1 MPSGSLRR
9 CVLTPF
15 ASLALKILALKKIL
29 SIPDPVGY
37 DSKERLQALFSRHR
51 ITGRLILLFQ
61 QAQATTRGKPTLG
74 AKQRPE
80 KVKGS
85 DRLMDM
91 RPVLYVIGILLS
103 TLAVSMILPI
113 LVDLMSGN
121 DDWKVFFLCMVFTA
135 FLGGALILMNSGD
148 NFHMSMRQAFLMTSL
163 SWIALALAASAPF
176 ALSGLNMSFTDAL
189 FEAVSGITTTGST
202 VISELDH
209 APPGILLWR
218 AILQWLGGIG
228 IIVMALSVLPFLKVG
243 GMQLFQTES
252 SESEKALP
260 RAAQLAAS
268 IGTLYLGLTVLC
280 MICYQLAGLSSFNA
294 WAHAM
299 TTIATGGFSTFD
311 SSFGEFDTA
320 WAELTAIIFMLM
332 GGLPF
337 ILYVKALRGN
347 WRALFTDT
355 QVRTFLSIIMVAVLT
370 MIVYQI
376 FQNNIPFLE
385 SLRRATF
392 NVVSI
397 ITGTGYTNG
406 DYGTWG
412 GFAVIMIFFL
422 MVIGGCAGSTTC
434 GIKVFRFQVLYAV
447 TIGQLKQLLHPH
459 GIFTPHYN
467 HQALPKGVASSVM
480 SFFFVYA
487 LCFSLLAIG
496 LSFIGL
502 DFMTAMSGAV
512 TSISNVGP
520 GLGEI
525 IGPSGNFQPL
535 PDSAKWMMCVGML
548 LGRLELFTVLVLFL
562 PNFWQK

>member
-1 MPSGSLRR
+1 
-9 CVLTPF
+9 
-15 ASLALKILALKKIL
+15 
-29 SIPDPVGY
+29 
-37 DSKERLQALFSRHR
+37 
-51 ITGRLILLFQ
+51 
-61 QAQATTRGKPTLG
+61 
-74 AKQRPE
+74 
-80 KVKGS
+80 
-85 DRLMDM
+85 MDM
-91 RPVLYVIGILLS
+91 RPILYVIGILLC
-103 TLAVSMILPI
+103 TLAASMSLPL
-113 LVDLMSGN
+113 LVDLAAGN
-121 DDWKVFFLCMVFTA
+121 PDWKVFALCMIFTA
-135 FLGGALILMNSGD
+135 FFGGALVLTNAGR
-148 NFHMSMRQAFLMTSL
+148 NFHITMRQTFLLTTL
-163 SWIALALAASAPF
+163 SWVVLAFAGSAPF
-176 ALSGLNMSFTDAL
+176 LMADLRMSFTDSL

-202 VISELDH
+202 VMTNLDY

-260 RAAQLAAS
+260 RATQLATS
-268 IGTLYLGLTVLC
+268 IGIVYVGLTVIC
-280 MICYQLAGLSSFNA
+280 MICYRLSGMSAFDA
-294 WAHAM
+294 WAHSM

-311 SSFGEFDTA
+311 SSFGNFDTA
-320 WAELTAIIFMLM
+320 WAETTAILFMIL

-347 WRALFTDT
+347 WRDLFNDS
-355 QVRTFLSIIMVAVLT
+355 QVQVFLKIVMVAILT
-370 MIVYQI
+370 MIAYQV
-376 FQNNIPFLE
+376 FHNEAPFIE
-385 SLRRATF
+385 ALRRSSF

-406 DYGTWG
+406 DYGAWG

-422 MVIGGCAGSTTC
+422 MVVGGCAGSTTC

-447 TIGQLKQLLHPH
+447 AISQLRQLVHPH
-459 GIFTPHYN
+459 GLFTPHYN

-502 DFMTAMSGAV
+502 DFLTAMSGAV

-525 IGPSGNFQPL
+525 IGPSGTFEPL
-535 PDSAKWMMCVGML
+535 PASAKWMMCAGMI
-548 LGRLELFTVLVLFL
+548 LGRLELFTVLVLFM
-562 PNFWQK
+562 PHFWAK